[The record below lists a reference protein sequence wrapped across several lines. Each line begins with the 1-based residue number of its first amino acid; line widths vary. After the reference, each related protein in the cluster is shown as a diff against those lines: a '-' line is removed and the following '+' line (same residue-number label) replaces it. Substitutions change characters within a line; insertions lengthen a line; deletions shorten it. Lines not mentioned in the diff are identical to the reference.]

1 MPVLSSNFWLW
12 ICAYGLLRPVL
23 SFAFFYEDPQENKV
37 GYPGKYDLKSN
48 VHQEICQEVMWV
60 GEDVNP
66 SIHSEPPFLVLGH
79 QEV

>member
-1 MPVLSSNFWLW
+1 
-12 ICAYGLLRPVL
+12 
-23 SFAFFYEDPQENKV
+23 
-37 GYPGKYDLKSN
+37 
-48 VHQEICQEVMWV
+48 VMWV

>member
-1 MPVLSSNFWLW
+1 M
-12 ICAYGLLRPVL
+12 
-23 SFAFFYEDPQENKV
+23 
-37 GYPGKYDLKSN
+37 
-48 VHQEICQEVMWV
+48 MWV